1 MKHITFLTTARSDFG
16 LLKNL
21 ILEMNKIKKFKVS
34 LIATGSHFSKEYGN
48 TFKEILES
56 KIRISKKIKIIKNK
70 TLTDLSIPIS
80 SCIVQSSKFFKKH
93 KINLLIILGDRFE
106 AMAIALSAHINQIPI
121 GHIHGGELTMNL
133 MDDAFRHSITKLSQ
147 LHFTANKIYKNRV
160 VQLGENPKNVF
171 LVGGLGVDS
180 INRTIFLSKKQ
191 LEQNLKIDLTKRK
204 NILVTVHPETLEKR
218 FDIKNIK
225 VLINAIEYF
234 KDDVNFIFTSPGNEL
249 KSGIIQQEILRYVK
263 KRSNCKYFSSLGSQN
278 YYSLLKY
285 TDAMLGNSSSGILEM
300 PYFDKPTINIG
311 NRQSGRLMDKTII
324 NVSWRKKEIIKA
336 IKKSLVKQIK
346 GEKLFGNGG
355 SSKRIIEI
363 LSNINLD
370 KLMIK
375 KFYDLK

>member
-21 ILEMNKIKKFKVS
+21 ILEINKIKKFKVS

-56 KIRISKKIKIIKNK
+56 KIKISKKIKIIKNN
-70 TLTDLSIPIS
+70 TLTDLSKPITD
-80 SCIVQSSKFFKKH
+80 CIIESSKFFKKN
-93 KINLLIILGDRFE
+93 KIDLLIILGDRFE

-147 LHFTANKIYKNRV
+147 LHFTANKIYQNRV
-160 VQLGENPKNVF
+160 IQLGENPKNVF
-171 LVGGLGVDS
+171 IVGGLGVDA
-180 INRTIFLSKKQ
+180 INRTNFLTTKL
-191 LEQNLKIDLTKRK
+191 LEQNLKINLNKFK
-204 NILVTVHPETLEKR
+204 NILVTVHPETLEKK
-218 FDIKNIK
+218 FDIENIK

-234 KDDVNFIFTSPGNEL
+234 KDKINFIFTSPGNEL
-249 KSGIIQQEILRYVK
+249 KSNIIQQEILKYVK
-263 KRSNCKYFSSLGSQN
+263 KRSNCYYFSSLGSQN

-285 TDAMLGNSSSGILEM
+285 VDAMLGNSSSGILEM

-311 NRQSGRLMDKTII
+311 NRQAGRLMDKTII
-324 NVSWRKKEIIKA
+324 NVSWSKKEIISG
-336 IKKSLVKQIK
+336 IKKSLAKKFK
-346 GEKLFGNGG
+346 GQKLFGKGG
-355 SSKRIIEI
+355 STKRIIK
-363 LSNINLD
+363 LLLNMTLDNLI
-370 KLMIK
+370 IK